1 MDFIKKTR
9 QNVTQLYNISYWE
22 YRYSSYKKVAK
33 TGKPM
38 IISTEMVTVAEL
50 GASVRAAKENGCKEL
65 ILLKC
70 KYLSSSSNKF
80 KY

>member
-1 MDFIKKTR
+1 
-9 QNVTQLYNISYWE
+9 
-22 YRYSSYKKVAK
+22 
-33 TGKPM
+33 M